1 MVKNIK
7 VVLFDVDEKAI
18 IEDESMSDR
27 DEIEFHGSNDTMFVE
42 VLLKV
47 DELALSNKV
56 YTVVSR
62 RFSIDTEKLVINVK
76 LKNK

>member
-1 MVKNIK
+1 VKNVK

-18 IEDESMSDR
+18 IDHESLSNDA
-27 DEIEFHGSNDTMFVE
+27 EIELHGANDTMYVE
-42 VLLKV
+42 IFLKV
-47 DELALSNKV
+47 DELSLGNKF

-62 RFSIDTEKLVINVK
+62 RFSIDTEKLIINVK

>member
-1 MVKNIK
+1 MKNIK

-27 DEIEFHGSNDTMFVE
+27 DEIEFRGSNDTMFVE

-47 DELALSNKV
+47 DELALSNKI